1 MSRDGGGTFET
12 LAAAVPNTGSFAW
25 VATGPDSSAV
35 VARVTVTNPVAASGT
50 SDAFAITTPSLTVT
64 GPDAGALAYAG
75 TPVTVTWTHNLPDV
89 DPVTIE
95 LSRDDGATFTILQA
109 AAPNTGSFV
118 WTASGPDTAAA
129 RVRVTSTGAV
139 PAGGVGPA
147 FQIVTP
153 ALAVTSPAA
162 GANWAIGTAR
172 TISWSSSNLPAGTT
186 VLVELSGDGGASW
199 TTLASA
205 ATGGSLAWTATGP
218 ATSAAVVRVSANGGV
233 PAIAT
238 SAGFTI
244 GNPSVTVTSPAAS
257 TSWTIGLA
265 QTITWTSNL
274 LSSATVKIE
283 LTRNG
288 GSTYTTLASSAPNT
302 GSFAWTATGPSTTNA
317 FIRVSANGFTAS
329 GLSGMFSLASAS
341 VRVTSPNTFVTW
353 TVGTVHAITWTH
365 NLGASAQFKIEV
377 SRSGIWS
384 TITSAVT
391 GGGATSGSYN
401 WTVTSPRTSN
411 ARIRVTWTAGTTV
424 TDTSDVSFRIN

>member
-1 MSRDGGGTFET
+1 
-12 LAAAVPNTGSFAW
+12 
-25 VATGPDSSAV
+25 V
-35 VARVTVTNPVAASGT
+35 VASGT
-50 SDAFAITTPSLTVT
+50 SGAFAITTPSLTVT
-64 GPDAGALAYAG
+64 GPATGTVAYAG

-89 DPVTIE
+89 DPLTIE

-233 PAIAT
+233 PAVAT

-257 TSWTIGLA
+257 ASWTIGLA

-329 GLSGMFSLASAS
+329 GLSGKFSLASAS

-424 TDTSDVSFRIN
+424 TDTSNVSFTIN